1 MPATLSIIAGEDTLL
16 NKMGGMR
23 SYFSF
28 LVGILLTGVVYG
40 QSQFIYEQAP
50 FPECHAST
58 IAETPKGLVAAWF
71 GGTEERNPDVSMW
84 MAPGG
89 SPTKSTGEMKNEMIL
104 GGRYLKS
111 TNTGNFMGQPFE
123 GIGITAYD
131 NAKKMYI
138 NTWIDNMGTGIMTL
152 TGAWDAAT
160 NSVNFTGNMVD
171 PASGKD
177 VPVREVIKMIDDN
190 HQTME
195 MYASMGGQEVK
206 TMEIK
211 FTRK

>member
-1 MPATLSIIAGEDTLL
+1 MNKLAFALLAIAALFTYHSSQAQTDNDMKAMMAYGTPGEAH
-16 NKMGGMR
+16 KMMAK
-23 SYFSF
+23 S
-28 LVGILLTGVVYG
+28 VGDWTADI
-40 QSQFIYEQAP
+40 
-50 FPECHAST
+50 
-58 IAETPKGLVAAWF
+58 
-71 GGTEERNPDVSMW
+71 SMW